1 MSFSQFD
8 LCDDTERCAGESSRD
23 ADVQLAVSME
33 FEIKGENQ
41 CRRLQNSYRSLIF
54 FYINFFSP
62 KVETELCENSR
73 FVFC

>member
-8 LCDDTERCAGESSRD
+8 LRDDTERCAGESSRD

-54 FYINFFSP
+54 FI
-62 KVETELCENSR
+62 
-73 FVFC
+73 